1 MKDIESWEIKGK
13 VLEYID
19 ETHTYIYDGIV
30 LPSVTQIL
38 KIKFANKYSGIDE
51 KILKRAAEL
60 GTAVHKA
67 IETYEKLGTITEIE
81 LKELRNYKFLKKAHK
96 FECLGN
102 EIPIVLF
109 KDEEPVAA
117 GRLDLVL
124 KENEDVGLADIKRTA
139 TLDKEYLAYQLN
151 LYRIAYQQCYGTEIK
166 FLRAL
171 HLRNDTRK
179 YVPIPINEGMA
190 MELLNEYLGG
200 KENE

>member
-19 ETHTYIYDGIV
+19 ETHTYIYDGLV

-38 KIKFANKYSGIDE
+38 KTKFANKYSGISE
-51 KILKRAAEL
+51 EILKRASE
-60 GTAVHKA
+60 
-67 IETYEKLGTITEIE
+67 LGTITHEAIE
-81 LKELRNYKFLKKAHK
+81 LYEKEGKESDIKELRNYKFLKKAYK
-96 FECLGN
+96 FECLDN
-102 EIPIVLF
+102 EVPIVLF
-109 KDEEPVAA
+109 KDDVPVAA

-124 KENEDVGLADIKRTA
+124 KEGEEVGLADIKRTA

-151 LYRIAYQQCYGTEIK
+151 LYKIAYQQCYDKEIK
-166 FLRAL
+166 FLKAL

-200 KENE
+200 KENG

>member
-19 ETHTYIYDGIV
+19 ETHTYIYDSII

-38 KIKFANKYSGIDE
+38 KTKFANKYSGIDE
-51 KILKRAAEL
+51 KILKRASEL
-60 GTAVHKA
+60 GTMTHEA
-67 IETYEKLGTITEIE
+67 IELYIKEGKESD
-81 LKELRNYKFLKKAHK
+81 LKELRNFKFLKKAHK
-96 FECLGN
+96 FECVDS
-102 EIPIVLF
+102 EVPIVLF
-109 KDEEPVAA
+109 KDDVPVAA

-124 KENEDVGLADIKRTA
+124 KEGEDIGLADIKRVA

-151 LYRIAYQQCYGTEIK
+151 FYKKAYEQCYDKKIS

-179 YVPIPINEGMA
+179 YVDIKINESVA

-200 KENE
+200 KENG

>member
-19 ETHTYIYDGIV
+19 ETHTYIYDGLV
-30 LPSVTQIL
+30 LPSVTQII
-38 KIKFANKYSGIDE
+38 KTKFANKYSGIDA
-51 KILKRAAEL
+51 KILKRASEL
-60 GTAVHKA
+60 GAITHEA
-67 IETYEKLGTITEIE
+67 IELYEKEGKESDI
-81 LKELRNYKFLKKAHK
+81 KELRNYKFLKKAYK
-96 FECLGN
+96 FECLDN
-102 EIPIVLF
+102 EVPIVLF
-109 KDEEPVAA
+109 KDDVPVAA

-124 KENEDVGLADIKRTA
+124 KEGEEVGLADIKRTA

-151 LYRIAYQQCYGTEIK
+151 LYKIAYQQCYGTEIK
-166 FLRAL
+166 FLKAL

-200 KENE
+200 KE